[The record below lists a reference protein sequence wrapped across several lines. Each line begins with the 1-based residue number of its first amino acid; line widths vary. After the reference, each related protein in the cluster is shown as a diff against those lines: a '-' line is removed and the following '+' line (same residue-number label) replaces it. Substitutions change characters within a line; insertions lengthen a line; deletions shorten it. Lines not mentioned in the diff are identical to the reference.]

1 CRPRGSNS
9 NDQQSG
15 SNATFSDGLF
25 ASGELVHFRPWR
37 REPGDSGGPA
47 PASGGRTGASAPAQ
61 PARLRCGAG
70 LARAHR
76 PERALGGGPAVPRT
90 RKKRDELGVAVA
102 FEVRGKIVGTVR
114 AVPMCHGLTLAEK
127 LLLQVNPDPGP
138 MLDDSWEMGRLVISP
153 EFRSGQ
159 EALRRCL
166 LLSLSFLHDRAPVAN
181 LHATCTHALAR
192 LYRRI
197 GFEVI
202 ATDVPLH
209 GTSK

>member
-1 CRPRGSNS
+1 
-9 NDQQSG
+9 
-15 SNATFSDGLF
+15 
-25 ASGELVHFRPWR
+25 
-37 REPGDSGGPA
+37 
-47 PASGGRTGASAPAQ
+47 
-61 PARLRCGAG
+61 
-70 LARAHR
+70 
-76 PERALGGGPAVPRT
+76 
-90 RKKRDELGVAVA
+90 
-102 FEVRGKIVGTVR
+102 
-114 AVPMCHGLTLAEK
+114 
-127 LLLQVNPDPGP
+127 

-209 GTSK
+209 GTSKSYTLIHGPFSRVMASLRAWDEKDQAQAVLADTRMYGRIAPAEPCMNPISLGSSLHSHAGAPRP